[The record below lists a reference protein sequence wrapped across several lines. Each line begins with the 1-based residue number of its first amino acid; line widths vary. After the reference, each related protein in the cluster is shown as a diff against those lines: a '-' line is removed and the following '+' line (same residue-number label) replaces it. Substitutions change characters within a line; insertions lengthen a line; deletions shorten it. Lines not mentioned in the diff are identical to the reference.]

1 MESTELMPLC
11 DSELEEVAGG
21 CGGRRH
27 HRSWGRGDL
36 LQRLADLDLDIDI
49 DINIINFVGNTIVA
63 AEGSSVVIDIDQ
75 GS

>member
-27 HRSWGRGDL
+27 GWGRGADL
-36 LQRLADLDLDIDI
+36 LAQIAELDLNIDI
-49 DINIINFVGNTIVA
+49 DINIINFVGNVIQAADASAVA
-63 AEGSSVVIDIDQ
+63 IEIDQ
-75 GS
+75 GE